1 MLLSVLVLTGSSSTR
16 QLLFHAL
23 QIRKRKT
30 QSQSTVV
37 VSSSSIRRR
46 HDWIDYAALGTEHV
60 GGILDHKHFQLTRN
74 AERRQEEIAGDAGP
88 GFFGASQRDLYAGS
102 NLDHAWRRSCCSVA

>member
-37 VSSSSIRRR
+37 VSSSIRRR

-102 NLDHAWRRSCCSVA
+102 NLDHAGRRSCCSVA